1 MRMFVAATLAAGL
14 TAGLPAQK
22 TTEIHPGRGGSPHVK
37 SEWAIDGAV
46 ISIQYGRPYLKGRD
60 VKMLEPFGD
69 VWRIGA
75 DEATTLVT
83 SRKLNFDTLA
93 VPPGTYTLY
102 AVPGE
107 KKWELA
113 INKQTGQSG
122 TEYHQDRDL
131 GRVAMTVSK
140 LPAPVE
146 QLTISIDDTNAGA
159 TLHIDWGT
167 VRASAPFTVGP

>member
-1 MRMFVAATLAAGL
+1 MRMFVTAALAAGL
-14 TAGLPAQK
+14 AVGLNAQK
-22 TTEIHPGRGGSPHVK
+22 TTEVHGGRGGSPHVT
-37 SEWAIDGAV
+37 SEWTVDGAV
-46 ISIQYGRPYLKGRD
+46 ISIEYGRPYLKGRD
-60 VKMLEPFGD
+60 VQTLEPAGQ
-69 VWRIGA
+69 VWRLGA

-93 VPPGTYTLY
+93 VPAGTYTLY

-113 INKQTGQSG
+113 INKQTGQFG
-122 TEYHQDRDL
+122 TEYHQEQDL
-131 GRVAMTVSK
+131 GRVAMTVSS
-140 LPAPVE
+140 LSSPVE
-146 QLTISIDDTNAGA
+146 QLTISIEDTKAGG